1 MRPILQEGLAHMQ
14 KRPPLVLVIVMRRI
28 MEYMG
33 KVSFRKKLNFIHLDG
48 RSLLGLGRE
57 ARRGAPLLKR
67 LHLGPW
73 TASTVGKVL
82 TDEEMAM
89 KLQVY
94 S

>member
-1 MRPILQEGLAHMQ
+1 
-14 KRPPLVLVIVMRRI
+14 
-28 MEYMG
+28 MEYIG